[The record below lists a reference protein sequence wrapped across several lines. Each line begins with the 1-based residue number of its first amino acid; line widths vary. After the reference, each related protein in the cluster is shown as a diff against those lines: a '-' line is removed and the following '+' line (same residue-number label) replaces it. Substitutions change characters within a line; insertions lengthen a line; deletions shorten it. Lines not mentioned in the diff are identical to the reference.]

1 MMNYITSNDE
11 VVELTNRSNHYPD
24 MMLYSYL
31 VRPKKGS
38 VKEYFDEQKETL
50 ILLQEGDLTLNYE
63 GKSETIKRGNVF
75 DDAPV
80 GLLFPAKVKDRKI
93 E

>member
-11 VVELTNRSNHYPD
+11 IVELTNRSDHYPD

-38 VKEYFDEQKETL
+38 VKEYYSEDKETL
-50 ILLQEGDLTLNYE
+50 ILLQEGSLTLSYE
-63 GKSETIKRGNVF
+63 GKEETITRNYIK
-75 DDAPV
+75 
-80 GLLFPAKVKDRKI
+80 KI
-93 E
+93 CSCMKF